1 MSFWNFV
8 GFLALNTAKLLLYKA
23 VDFCVDWAI
32 SIYSSDSY
40 WHKLLKTIS
49 REIFKELLY
58 KAVDFCIDW
67 VIKVFFGK

>member
-1 MSFWNFV
+1 MSFWNAL
-8 GFLALNTAKLLLYKA
+8 GCLALNAAKLLLYKA